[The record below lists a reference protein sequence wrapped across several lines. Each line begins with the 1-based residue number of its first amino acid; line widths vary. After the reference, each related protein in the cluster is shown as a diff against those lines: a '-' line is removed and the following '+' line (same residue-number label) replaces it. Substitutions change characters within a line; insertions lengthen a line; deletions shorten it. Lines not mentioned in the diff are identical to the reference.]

1 VVTLADLPYWF
12 MAGVA
17 ISLGLAFGSFSN
29 VVIYR
34 LPRGESVVSPASRC
48 PGCGQPIRG
57 YDNIPLFGWLLLLG
71 KARCC
76 GIRISPRYPL
86 VEALGGLAAWAV
98 FEMRIATLPLD
109 TTWWKAL
116 ALFALYFALVLGL
129 ICAAFIDLEHMILPD
144 EITLGGAVVGI
155 LSVPLRGDTTWLGS
169 IGGAAIGFLMIWL
182 PFDVLYRV
190 IRGQPGMGLGD
201 AKLVLLAGAW
211 FGWPAAVFTLLAGA
225 VQGTL
230 AALVVFLAEG
240 RIEEP
245 EAVKR
250 EREEI
255 RAAIEAAEGE
265 ERRLLEEELA
275 KDPIA
280 DEPDEGFGKSRIP
293 FGPFLALAIIEYL
306 LFGRAFVE
314 DYLSFLWLG

>member
-1 VVTLADLPYWF
+1 MPTLADMPYWF
-12 MAGVA
+12 MAGIA
-17 ISLGLAFGSFSN
+17 IALGLAFGSFSN

-48 PGCGQPIRG
+48 PGCGKPIRG

-86 VEALGGLAAWAV
+86 VEALGGLSAWAV
-98 FEMRIATLPLD
+98 FETRIVTLPLD
-109 TTWWKAL
+109 TLWWKAL

-155 LSVPLRGDTTWLGS
+155 LSVPLRGETTWLGS
-169 IGGAAIGFLMIWL
+169 IGGAIIGFSIIWL
-182 PFDVLYRV
+182 PFDRLYRV

-201 AKLVLLAGAW
+201 AKLSLLAGAW
-211 FGWPAAVFTLLAGA
+211 FGWPAAVFVLLAGA
-225 VQGTL
+225 VQGTVT
-230 AALVVFLAEG
+230 ALVVFLAEG

-245 EAVKR
+245 DAVKR

-265 ERRLLEEELA
+265 ERRQLEEELA

-280 DEPDEGFGKSRIP
+280 DEPEDGFGKSRIP
-293 FGPFLALAIIEYL
+293 FGPFLALALIEYL

>member
-1 VVTLADLPYWF
+1 MPYWF
-12 MAGVA
+12 MAGIA
-17 ISLGLAFGSFSN
+17 ISLGFAFGSFSN

-34 LPRGESVVSPASRC
+34 LPRGQSVVRPASRC
-48 PGCGQPIRG
+48 PGCGKPIRG
-57 YDNIPLFGWLLLLG
+57 YDNIPVLGWLLLLG

-86 VEALGGLAAWAV
+86 VEVLGGLAAWAV
-98 FEMRIATLPLD
+98 FETRIITLPMD
-109 TTWWKAL
+109 TVWWRAL

-144 EITLGGAVVGI
+144 EITLGGAAVGI
-155 LSVPLRGDTTWLGS
+155 LSVPLRGDTTWLAS
-169 IGGAAIGFLMIWL
+169 IAGAAIGFVMIWL
-182 PFDVLYRV
+182 PFDRLYRL
-190 IRGQPGMGLGD
+190 IRGQPGMGMGD
-201 AKLVLLAGAW
+201 AKLTLLAGAW
-211 FGWPAAVFTLLAGA
+211 FGWPAAVFVFLAGA
-225 VQGTL
+225 VQGTIG
-230 AALVVFLAEG
+230 ALVVFLAQG

-280 DEPDEGFGKSRIP
+280 DEPEEGFGKSRIP
-293 FGPFLALAIIEYL
+293 FGPFLALALIEYL

-314 DYLSFLWLG
+314 DYLSFLWLA